1 MTEGHQSLHL
11 QSFIFVALLLGGVLP
26 ESRAQVPEQ
35 KAPPGQSVNSKRN
48 DVKPEDP
55 TRAIIAA
62 FNKYEVVGMDAAHGN
77 KDLDDLILHLVRD
90 PAFPNAVNDIVV
102 ECGNSLY
109 QPILD
114 RYIAGEDVPQSEFQR
129 VWRDTSASMCSVSGF
144 YEVLFP
150 LVRRINQMHPPT
162 KRIRV
167 LAGDPPV
174 DWSKVKNQSE
184 VMLDRDDNIASVM
197 EKEVLSKHRKAL
209 MLFGTMHLYHS
220 NSVDPAGL
228 GSAVHRYEMKYPAVT
243 FVIGMN
249 IVSRAAIPTAV
260 LDEMIARTA
269 SWPVPSLVQDI
280 KDTWLA
286 DVAKYYFSQMADA
299 YLYLGPL
306 ELMLADP
313 RPAEIFLDKDYM
325 DELRRRADI
334 IGDRFLTDQTKPPE
348 PGRHFSPFLY
358 VP

>member
-11 QSFIFVALLLGGVLP
+11 RSFIFVALLLGGAPP
-26 ESRAQVPEQ
+26 ESRAQVPGPKTSQ
-35 KAPPGQSVNSKRN
+35 AQSVHSRRN

-55 TRAIIAA
+55 TRAIVAA

-114 RYIAGEDVPQSEFQR
+114 RYIAGEDVPLSEFQR
-129 VWRDTSASMCSVSGF
+129 VWRDTSVSMCSVSGF

-150 LVRRINQMHPPT
+150 LVRRINQMHSPT

-174 DWSKVKNQSE
+174 DWSRVKNQSE

-228 GSAVHRYEMKYPAVT
+228 GSAVHRYEMKYPGVT

-249 IVSRAAIPTAV
+249 IVSRAPIPTAV

-269 SWPVPSLVQDI
+269 SWPVPSLVQNI

-286 DVAKYYFSQMADA
+286 DVEKYYFSQMADA
-299 YLYLGPL
+299 YLYLGPV
-306 ELMLADP
+306 ELMLAEP

-325 DELRRRADI
+325 EELRRRADI
-334 IGDRFLTDQTKPPE
+334 IGDKFLTNQTKPPVLNV
-348 PGRHFSPFLY
+348 SPFLY